1 MPAQILDTPVPVAAC
16 PVSRAGGSRLSPRG
30 SRKTTSCLRRAPAHL
45 PAALRCARARPLAL
59 AAATLHPTLIGRC
72 ARSTPDCPDAWN
84 AALVISWLAV
94 DTRSDAERSI
104 PRLVYVN
111 LAGHGRQSVRQGA
124 GADLPCDRRSARSS
138 FRARPGA
145 GADHTGSALG

>member
-72 ARSTPDCPDAWN
+72 ARSPPDCPDAWN
-84 AALVISWLAV
+84 SIATAALLRFH
-94 DTRSDAERSI
+94 RSRSET
-104 PRLVYVN
+104 
-111 LAGHGRQSVRQGA
+111 
-124 GADLPCDRRSARSS
+124 GADPVLADAWSSSNVATGAHARSGREQQRLGRRGKDRGRS
-138 FRARPGA
+138 SE
-145 GADHTGSALG
+145 ADASVTPRC

>member
-72 ARSTPDCPDAWN
+72 ARSTPDCPDAWK
-84 AALVISWLAV
+84 AAAGDALLRIDIARRLSCAARFLGDLEA
-94 DTRSDAERSI
+94 DT
-104 PRLVYVN
+104 
-111 LAGHGRQSVRQGA
+111 
-124 GADLPCDRRSARSS
+124 
-138 FRARPGA
+138 
-145 GADHTGSALG
+145 